1 LTYGGVKV
9 AYGAE
14 GRAVGGAL
22 LAAGPQASAY
32 LTTNRRPLPVQLV
45 GARLHAHFMGVAER
59 MAMFALVVRFDC
71 RDQAAVTRF
80 DELTAAVVEQITER
94 EPGTLVYATHSVEGD
109 PLARIFYE
117 VYRDRDAFAAHEA
130 AEHVQQFHARKDPL
144 LVGRRVE
151 FLSPA
156 SATGLVAA

>member
-1 LTYGGVKV
+1 MPAVVVGGGVV
-9 AYGAE
+9 AE
-14 GRAVGGAL
+14 TVVDDPESVCRS
-22 LAAGPQASAY
+22 GPYRVS
-32 LTTNRRPLPVQLV
+32 
-45 GARLHAHFMGVAER
+45 ARLHTVRRSLRGGVG
-59 MAMFALVVRFDC
+59 MFALVVRFDC

-80 DELTAAVVEQITER
+80 DELTAAVVQQITEK
-94 EPGTLVYATHSVEGD
+94 EPGTLVYATHSVEGA

-130 AEHVQQFHARKDPL
+130 ADHVQQFHDQKDPL

-151 FLSPA
+151 FLSPG